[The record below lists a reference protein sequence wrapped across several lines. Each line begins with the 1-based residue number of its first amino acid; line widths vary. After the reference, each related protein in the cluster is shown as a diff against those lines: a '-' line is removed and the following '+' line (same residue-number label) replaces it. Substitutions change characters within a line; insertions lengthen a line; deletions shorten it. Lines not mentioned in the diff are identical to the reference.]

1 MSEPTDFVEPLD
13 SADPH
18 VKLAVDLIMILEEH
32 DIDPQTVLDAL
43 PIIEMDYRSK
53 ILYNENT
60 PKN

>member
-1 MSEPTDFVEPLD
+1 MSDSNEFVEPLD
-13 SADPH
+13 KAEPH

-53 ILYNENT
+53 VLYHENM

>member
-1 MSEPTDFVEPLD
+1 MSENTDYVEPLD
-13 SADPH
+13 NADPH

-32 DIDPQTVLDAL
+32 EIDPQTVLDAL

-53 ILYNENT
+53 ILYHENM